1 MHVCIHVYRHVDMY
15 LRAGQEGNMTPARN
29 IKSRSMDTQSN
40 RHVRG
45 NVYGMHVDRCLIMH
59 IGICVD
65 MSIQMF
71 MDMFIAMCLDMCP
84 DRCIHLCI
92 DMCTACA
99 RTCVCACVQMRLS
112 ATTEDARAEALRRRD
127 KKDTGNER
135 QADIYWRDWTET
147 MAEVHMYVHP
157 YMRGDACRYA
167 FAYTCALA
175 KDE

>member
-15 LRAGQEGNMTPARN
+15 LRAGQEGNMTPAR
-29 IKSRSMDTQSN
+29 IVKSRSMDTQSN

-59 IGICVD
+59 IGIC
-65 MSIQMF
+65 
-71 MDMFIAMCLDMCP
+71 L
-84 DRCIHLCI
+84 
-92 DMCTACA
+92 
-99 RTCVCACVQMRLS
+99 CACVQMRLS

-147 MAEVHMYVHP
+147 MAEVHMCVPP
-157 YMRGDACRYA
+157 YMHGDACRHVCVHSHILIRKTVCWCMCVNRHA
-167 FAYTCALA
+167 CLSPCKTDRCV
-175 KDE
+175 